1 MTKVILLIS
10 GGSIRLHIEV
20 SRCCAVRL
28 TGIKMAITKSP
39 KNHEKDSDSKSV
51 SNDDSKNDGD
61 LEERILI
68 PSSEGDSG
76 LFSWRKLWLFTGPGW
91 LSKYC
96 KVANSSTSW
105 LVADPKWSKI

>member
-1 MTKVILLIS
+1 
-10 GGSIRLHIEV
+10 
-20 SRCCAVRL
+20 
-28 TGIKMAITKSP
+28 MAITKSP
-39 KNHEKDSDSKSV
+39 KNYGSTENHEIDSDSKSV

-91 LSKYC
+91 LSKYR
-96 KVANSSTSW
+96 KITNSSKYL
-105 LVADPKWSKI
+105 LVAHSKGSN